1 MVSGCRPPIFFC
13 LPGSVMSRV
22 SDWSFCSRAAS
33 AMAACCFVIADSM
46 SERTAF
52 ASCPITGRSSA
63 ESFPICFRMAVS
75 APFFPRYCTR
85 IASSCFASVQVCRAA
100 SASCRM
106 ASNCSFIS
114 DLPCFFIPD
123 VVSAK
128 RCQWRWLRK
137 NGKQK
142 RPVLKQDKS
151 CNLLMN
157 HPFPKS
163 QHSLAL
169 YAGNNVC
176 TYHTAAKRQTSAQ
189 PLRRELPHW
198 IGCSILSAKECLS
211 VAGITAVLSSSQRS
225 AFYYTQFSKKIK
237 SFLEILQFVW

>member
-1 MVSGCRPPIFFC
+1 MPRKISLISFSTMVSGCRPPIFFC

-33 AMAACCFVIADSM
+33 AMAACCLVIADSM

-142 RPVLKQDKS
+142 RPVLK
-151 CNLLMN
+151 
-157 HPFPKS
+157 
-163 QHSLAL
+163 
-169 YAGNNVC
+169 
-176 TYHTAAKRQTSAQ
+176 
-189 PLRRELPHW
+189 
-198 IGCSILSAKECLS
+198 
-211 VAGITAVLSSSQRS
+211 
-225 AFYYTQFSKKIK
+225 
-237 SFLEILQFVW
+237 